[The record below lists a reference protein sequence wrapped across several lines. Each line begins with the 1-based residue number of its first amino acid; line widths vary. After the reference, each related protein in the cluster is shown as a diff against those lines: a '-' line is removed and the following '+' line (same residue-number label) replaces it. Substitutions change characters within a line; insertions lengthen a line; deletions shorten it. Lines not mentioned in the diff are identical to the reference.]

1 MVERLAAHKTVGSAP
16 REELEWLVKHGSPRT
31 LAPGDVL
38 STKGVPVS
46 GLFIFLTGHVAIFI
60 DRGAGR
66 NKVLEFR
73 AGDVGGVLPY
83 SRLVSP
89 PGDAVTQE
97 PTEILE
103 IPRDDIAAMIRECP
117 EITSLLVHKMLDR
130 SRVFVSSGLQD
141 EKMLSLGKLS
151 AGLAHE
157 LNNPVSAIARNAALL
172 GERLDDAE
180 RTARA
185 VSVAGLTEAQLTAI
199 DTLRASCAVAA
210 SGHGPGHGHGA
221 LTPIQR
227 ARRESEIEDWLDDH
241 GVDADL
247 AGPFA
252 ETTVTIDAL
261 DRAAASLDDASL
273 APVLRSVAAGCVVRE
288 IASEIHDAARRI
300 SSLVTAIKGFTHMDQ
315 AVVAEPVDLTTSLGH
330 TIAVLNSKAKLK
342 SIAVSVNVEPGLPPV
357 RGFAGELNQIWA
369 NLIDNALDAA
379 PDGGSVEVI
388 AARERQA
395 GANQAV
401 VVRVIDNGPGI
412 PADVR
417 ARIFD
422 PFFTTKPVGQGTG
435 LGLDIVRRLITHNDA
450 EIDVETAPGRTVFR
464 VTLPVADS
472 TEVSRSATH

>member
-1 MVERLAAHKTVGSAP
+1 MIERLAAHKAIGSAP
-16 REELEWLVKHGSPRT
+16 REELEWLVSHGTLRH
-31 LAPGDVL
+31 LAPGEFL
-38 STKGVPVS
+38 SEKGVPVT

-73 AGDVGGVLPY
+73 AGDVGGILPY

-89 PGDAVTQE
+89 PGDSIAQE

-103 IPRDDIAAMIRECP
+103 IPREDVAAMIRDCH

-180 RTARA
+180 RAARA
-185 VSVAGLTEAQLTAI
+185 ISGAGLTEKQLATI
-199 DTLRASCAVAA
+199 DRLRASCTFTAPGGAQ
-210 SGHGPGHGHGA
+210 GHTA
-221 LTPIQR
+221 LTPIQL
-227 ARRESEIEDWLDDH
+227 ARRESEFEDWLDNH
-241 GVDADL
+241 GVEAAFASPL
-247 AGPFA
+247 A
-252 ETTVTIDAL
+252 ESTVTLDAL
-261 DRAAASLDDASL
+261 DRVAAILDGPAL

-288 IASEIHDAARRI
+288 IASEINEAARRI
-300 SSLVTAIKGFTHMDQ
+300 STLVTAIKGFTHMDQ
-315 AVVAEPVDLTTSLGH
+315 AVVAGPVDLTSTLGH
-330 TIAVLNSKAKLK
+330 TVAVLNAKAKQK
-342 SIAVSVNVEPGLPPV
+342 STAVTVHVEPGLPLV

-369 NLIDNALDAA
+369 NLIDNAIDAV
-379 PDGGSVEVI
+379 PDGGRVEVT
-388 AARERQA
+388 ATREQQ
-395 GANQAV
+395 GV

-412 PADVR
+412 PADVKP
-417 ARIFD
+417 RIFD

-435 LGLDIVRRLITHNDA
+435 LGLDIVRRLATHNDA
-450 EIDVETAPGRTVFR
+450 AIDVESEPGRTVFR
-464 VTLPVADS
+464 VTLPFADP
-472 TEVSRSATH
+472 R

>member
-16 REELEWLVKHGSPRT
+16 RGELEWLVAHGT
-31 LAPGDVL
+31 LRHLEPGDVL
-38 STKGVPVS
+38 STKGVPVT
-46 GLFIFLTGHVAIFI
+46 GFFIILTGHIAIFL

-66 NKVLEFR
+66 NKAMEWR
-73 AGDVGGVLPY
+73 GGDVGGILPY

-89 PGDAVTQE
+89 PGDSVAQE
-97 PTEILE
+97 PTELLA
-103 IPRDDIAAMIRECP
+103 IPREDIPAMIRDCHEL
-117 EITSLLVHKMLDR
+117 TSLLVHKMLDR

-157 LNNPVSAIARNAALL
+157 LNNPVSAIARNAASL

-180 RTARA
+180 HAARA
-185 VSVAGLTEAQLTAI
+185 VSLAGLTEGQLAAI
-199 DTLRASCAVAA
+199 DALRAACAVT
-210 SGHGPGHGHGA
+210 SGHHS

-227 ARRESEIEDWLDDH
+227 ARRESELEDWLDDH
-241 GVDADL
+241 GVDADV
-247 AGPFA
+247 AGSLA
-252 ETTVTIDAL
+252 ETAVTIDAL
-261 DRAAASLDDASL
+261 DRAAASLDGAAL

-342 SIAVSVNVEPGLPPV
+342 SIAVTVNVEPGLPLV

-369 NLIDNALDAA
+369 NLIDNALDAV
-379 PDGGSVEVI
+379 PDGGAVEVT

-395 GANQAV
+395 VENRAV

-412 PADVR
+412 PADIR

-435 LGLDIVRRLITHNDA
+435 LGLDIVRRLINHNDA
-450 EIDVETAPGRTVFR
+450 GIDVESAPGRTVFR
-464 VTLPVADS
+464 VTLPVADLADS
-472 TEVSRSATH
+472 AEASRSARH